1 MEEGAG
7 PVYRASQLTRG
18 AAWVVLAST
27 SALALW
33 AIITVGAASTKA
45 ILVSGVFALMA
56 TAALRLEVRAKPDHL
71 VICWGARLQRIPWSE
86 VRGFEIDKQ
95 TGRDVYVL
103 LGADRRQ
110 RLPLVD
116 VATRKM
122 SATEACEALK
132 RYWGARR

>member
-1 MEEGAG
+1 MNHPGTRSMMVSMEEGAG

-18 AAWVVLAST
+18 AAWLVLAST

-71 VICWGARLQRIPWSE
+71 VVCCAE
-86 VRGFEIDKQ
+86 
-95 TGRDVYVL
+95 
-103 LGADRRQ
+103 
-110 RLPLVD
+110 
-116 VATRKM
+116 
-122 SATEACEALK
+122 
-132 RYWGARR
+132 